1 VFSLHNKHLREYIYI
16 YIHTVQFFLTSSFKL
31 NLDRRET
38 SLCPM
43 ISHNEVSNKKSA
55 PLDYV
60 LKHLHEVFLKLEIG
74 REHPGT

>member
-1 VFSLHNKHLREYIYI
+1 MVQFSLVR
-16 YIHTVQFFLTSSFKL
+16 SFKL
-31 NLDRRET
+31 NLDRWET

-60 LKHLHEVFLKLEIG
+60 LKHLHGSILEARIE
-74 REHPGT
+74 RERPCTQECSWLQKIQNFGY